1 MKPIKDARGET
12 ELQPR
17 EHVPAGPIQIRSQE
31 WKGLVID
38 IRNAQK
44 RLADLGSE
52 TTIKIA
58 AINAEID
65 ALRARLDTFK
75 P

>member
-12 ELQPR
+12 EMQPR

-31 WKGLVID
+31 WKSLLIEF
-38 IRNAQK
+38 RNAK
-44 RLADLGSE
+44 
-52 TTIKIA
+52 K
-58 AINAEID
+58 EID
-65 ALRARLDTFK
+65 ALASKLEGLRARVEAFK